1 MVESGGRPTRRGAY
15 WMEVYGCQMNVSD
28 SEIIRGI
35 LESAG
40 YRQVDD
46 PGDAD
51 AVLVVTCAV
60 REHAETRAIGR
71 LTQLGAGT
79 GGEGRPVTVV
89 CGCVAQEHGSSLLE
103 NYPAIDIVVGP
114 DRYLELPDL
123 IRRGRASATGFSP
136 HHYEGVEPVR
146 KTFPRSFVTVMRGC
160 DNFCSYC
167 IVPHVRGRERSRP
180 AADILREVSGL
191 VSSGYGEITL
201 LGQNV
206 NSYRS
211 GELRFPEL
219 LGMVSREARGAWVR
233 FVTSHPR
240 DLTDDLVETMSR
252 CRNVCRQIH
261 LPVQSGSDC
270 ILSAMNRGYS
280 RAGYLDKIR
289 KLREAMP
296 GIALSTDMI
305 AGFPGES
312 EEDFELSASLLEEVR
327 FDQAFLFRYSERAG
341 TPAASM
347 EGSIPV
353 EVRLERLSRLQ
364 DIQRSIT
371 RARSAAL
378 SGREMPVLIIGPGAK
393 RGLLQTQGRT
403 AGNRVV
409 VFEGRQAEAG
419 RFVLA
424 RIGSSDG
431 WTHFADLVRP
441 LGTEEGFEASES
453 WRER

>member
-1 MVESGGRPTRRGAY
+1 
-15 WMEVYGCQMNVSD
+15 MEVYGCQMNVSD

-40 YRQVDD
+40 YRLVDD
-46 PGDAD
+46 PGDAGTI
-51 AVLVVTCAV
+51 LVVTCAV

-71 LTQLGAGT
+71 LTQLGTGT
-79 GGEGRPVTVV
+79 GRAGRPVTVV
-89 CGCVAQEHGSSLLE
+89 CGCVAQEHGSSLME
-103 NYPAIDIVVGP
+103 EYPAIDLVVGP

-123 IRRGRASATGFSP
+123 LRRGRASATGFSS

-146 KTFPRSFVTVMRGC
+146 KTFPRGFVTIMRGC

-191 VSSGYGEITL
+191 SASGYGEVTL

-211 GELRFPEL
+211 GDLRFPEL
-219 LGMVSREARGAWVR
+219 LGMVSREAGTAWVR

-240 DLTDDLVETMSR
+240 DLTDELVDAMSE
-252 CRNVCRQIH
+252 CRNVCRQLH
-261 LPVQSGSDC
+261 LPVQSGSDR
-270 ILSAMNRGYS
+270 ILSAMNRGYT
-280 RAGYLDKIR
+280 RAEYLGKIR
-289 KLREAMP
+289 MLRSAMP
-296 GIALSTDMI
+296 GMTLSTDMI
-305 AGFPGES
+305 AGFPGEA

-327 FDQAFLFRYSERAG
+327 FDHAFLFRYSERAG
-341 TPAASM
+341 TAAAGM
-347 EGSIPV
+347 DGSIPV
-353 EVRLERLSRLQ
+353 GVRLERLSRLQ
-364 DIQRSIT
+364 EIQGGIT
-371 RARSAAL
+371 RASSAAL
-378 SGREMPVLIIGPGAK
+378 SGREMPVLLTGPGSK

-409 VFEGRQAEAG
+409 VFDGRHAKAG
-419 RFVLA
+419 TFVLA
-424 RIGSSDG
+424 RIGSTDG

-441 LGTEEGFEASES
+441 LGTAESFEASES
-453 WRER
+453 WPER